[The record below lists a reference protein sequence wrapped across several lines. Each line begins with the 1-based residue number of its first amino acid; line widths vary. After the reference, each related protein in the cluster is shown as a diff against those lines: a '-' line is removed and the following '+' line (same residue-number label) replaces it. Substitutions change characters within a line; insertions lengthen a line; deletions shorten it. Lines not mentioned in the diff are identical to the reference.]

1 MHPLDNNTLRTSYT
15 SKRMGSAKN
24 TWNTYKYEKLWV
36 DETAKGRQR
45 VDNFDNI
52 MPSKSTRE
60 KRSTGRLNFG
70 EKSNGVGRSLT
81 ELEEEFIYAAEF
93 GDIPTVQRILQDN
106 TNFNIDYNDILGR
119 TPLRLAVGNEHLEV
133 VELLLDRCNSTTIHE
148 ALLQA
153 ISAGHENIAET
164 ILKHPKYK
172 DIKRENKRFGETDYF
187 YNQTSED
194 SPFSSDITPLILA
207 AERNQFEI
215 VQLLLLRGDTIQK
228 PHHYYC
234 ACQECNNKLQFDQL
248 RLAKTRLN
256 AYRGL
261 ASGAYISLSSKDPVL
276 TAFELAQELRDVAR
290 VEKYFKND
298 YLSLADQ
305 LSQYVVK
312 LLDKVR
318 GHDELEILLNKSGQS
333 SEDETYELLSRLKM
347 AIQFNEKKFVA
358 HPSCQQKLVSIW
370 YSNFRTL
377 ERSNWI
383 TRIMIMT
390 LVTTTYPI
398 LAIVYWFAPKSK
410 LQKILRCPCIKFIG
424 HTMMFVV
431 FLIMIIISTFTE
443 LPDAKKSLLYKIP
456 KANSSYQYFR
466 NITSSPYPKDFVIR
480 TYEPEIIHILISIW
494 IVGMLWQEMKQVYA
508 AGIHNYFDS
517 LYNYLDFA
525 VLTLYITS
533 FTLRYLSIIKVR
545 ISLEYFASNDS
556 WTLLFNKDKTAESY
570 WYWLLADRCYWI
582 ALDPHNIAESLFAI
596 ANVISF
602 TRVSYVLPAN
612 EHFGP
617 MQISLGKMIGDIIKF
632 AVIISVVIFAFM
644 VGLYNLYWYYSI
656 RKIVEI
662 RDHNVKPQAEKFFGN
677 LDNTFR
683 TVFWSLFGKGEAS
696 VVELDGFSH
705 YFTRNVGYWIFGAYN
720 ISTVIVLLNMLIAMM
735 TRSFECIQTEADTEW
750 KFARSKLYMEYIQED
765 CTLPVPFNIIPSF
778 KSIFYILRF
787 FYRLFVK
794 KEESGM
800 VRHPGRIK
808 DVELY
813 AMPSGRRQ
821 GITQLDASAWETDSP
836 HLKGIKHFQERMS
849 TTNGF
854 VRNDSDPSICSQKLT
869 YQRVMK
875 RIVKRYIF
883 DMQRENDT
891 NEGDFDELKQDISS
905 FRYEMLNHIST
916 HQNDK
921 KVNQEQ
927 ISQLRSRVDE
937 LVRQND
943 IILSLLQR
951 ESGKKRMTDLDAC
964 FDSSDNST
972 LDIYGGNINEST
984 SAHESVQDL
993 SDMSTSQHL
1002 SDESRSEKQDSF
1014 DKADP
1019 NGKEETHIHVDVELD
1034 KDDTPNDGKDDIS
1047 L

>member
-36 DETAKGRQR
+36 DETTKGRQR

-305 LSQYVVK
+305 LNTF
-312 LLDKVR
+312 L
-318 GHDELEILLNKSGQS
+318 
-333 SEDETYELLSRLKM
+333 
-347 AIQFNEKKFVA
+347 FVA

-443 LPDAKKSLLYKIP
+443 LPDEKKSLLYKIP
-456 KANSSYQYFR
+456 SANHSYQYFR

-533 FTLRYLSIIKVR
+533 FTLRYLSIIKVS
-545 ISLEYFASNDS
+545 IFSP
-556 WTLLFNKDKTAESY
+556 T
-570 WYWLLADRCYWI
+570 DRCYWF

-662 RDHNVKPQAEKFFGN
+662 RDHNVKPQAQKFFGN

-972 LDIYGGNINEST
+972 LDIYGGNMNEST

-1034 KDDTPNDGKDDIS
+1034 KNDTPNDGKDDIS